1 MRETWIASETP
12 VSALM
17 ADTVVKVTP
26 DATLVDVVDAL
37 VGGDVGVVGV
47 VERGRVLGVISERDI
62 VRVIS
67 ERVALDTTH
76 AIDVASKDLAWCD
89 ADATVS
95 EVAIEMAERYIRH
108 VLVERD
114 GKLVGM
120 VSARDIVAFYASED
134 VVLGDDVELT

>member
-1 MRETWIASETP
+1 MSETWIASETP

-26 DATLVDVVDAL
+26 DATLIDVVDAL
-37 VGGDVGVVGV
+37 VGADVGVVGV
-47 VERGRVLGVISERDI
+47 VEHGRVLGVISERDV
-62 VRVIS
+62 VRALS
-67 ERVALDTTH
+67 ARSPLDTTH
-76 AIDVASKDLAWCD
+76 AIDIATKDLAWCD
-89 ADATVS
+89 AEATVS

-120 VSARDIVAFYASED
+120 VSARDLVAFYASED
-134 VVLGDDVELT
+134 VVLDQEID